1 MASKNTSNQTCENEN
16 DNQWPRF
23 LIMEA
28 ADEKVPLNLNAF
40 VLKKAIDG
48 MANAELDNVKP
59 MKSGSVFIEVET
71 KQQCKNL
78 LKTTKL
84 LGYLPVKVSPHRT
97 LNSSKFVIKC
107 EELDKMDEEEIK
119 KELQPQGIIA
129 VKRISIQ
136 YSLYVLT
143 IKGQTIP
150 KRINIGYLKKETRP
164 YIPNPQ
170 RCFQCQ
176 KFGHTKNSCKGKA
189 VCAGCG
195 EEGHNLDDCK
205 NDPKC
210 VNCPLNLNAFVLKKA
225 IDGMANAELDN
236 VKPMKSDSVFIEVET
251 KQQCKNLLKT
261 TKLLGYLPV
270 KVSPHRTLNSSKF
283 VIKCE
288 ELDKM
293 DEEEIK
299 KELQPQGIIAVKGI
313 SIRYSLYV
321 LTIRGQTIPK
331 RINIGYLKKETR
343 PYIPN
348 PQRCFQC
355 QKFGHTKNSCKGKA
369 VCAGCGEE
377 GHNLDDC
384 KNDPKCVNCQGDRV
398 AISRDCP
405 KWKIEKDIVTLKY
418 TEKISFADARKR
430 LQPSFDPSKD
440 SYATVTQTPPQSSR
454 PLPPWAKKIRLP
466 IDFRTEIEY
475 LKYILNYC
483 LTRLDTLDEI
493 TPENPVPR
501 VAPSSDETPPPPQTT
516 PEQQNETTILNT
528 ESTLQ
533 SAASNDVNDENEIE
547 MLTMSNKRTLN
558 EDSSEE
564 DTNNPLPAK
573 KAATSSSASEQSG
586 TRVPKGRGGGDLPKI
601 SAFPANAPQSR
612 GRGSSQGDKS
622 PARTPRFSNNTGEG
636 TASSAQSGRNRG
648 PINRNPP
655 LKPPGTIKT
664 ATKDKTKSKG
674 KNTNS

>member
-23 LIMEA
+23 LIMET

-129 VKRISIQ
+129 VKRISIR

-195 EEGHNLDDCK
+195 EE
-205 NDPKC
+205 
-210 VNCPLNLNAFVLKKA
+210 
-225 IDGMANAELDN
+225 E
-236 VKPMKSDSVFIEVET
+236 
-251 KQQCKNLLKT
+251 
-261 TKLLGYLPV
+261 
-270 KVSPHRTLNSSKF
+270 
-283 VIKCE
+283 
-288 ELDKM
+288 
-293 DEEEIK
+293 
-299 KELQPQGIIAVKGI
+299 
-313 SIRYSLYV
+313 
-321 LTIRGQTIPK
+321 
-331 RINIGYLKKETR
+331 
-343 PYIPN
+343 
-348 PQRCFQC
+348 
-355 QKFGHTKNSCKGKA
+355 
-369 VCAGCGEE
+369 
-377 GHNLDDC
+377 HNLDDC
-384 KNDPKCVNCQGDRV
+384 KNDPKCVNCQGEHA

-405 KWKIEKDIVTLKY
+405 KWKIEKDNVTLKY

-483 LTRLDTLDEI
+483 LTRLDT
-493 TPENPVPR
+493 
-501 VAPSSDETPPPPQTT
+501 
-516 PEQQNETTILNT
+516 
-528 ESTLQ
+528 
-533 SAASNDVNDENEIE
+533 
-547 MLTMSNKRTLN
+547 
-558 EDSSEE
+558 
-564 DTNNPLPAK
+564 
-573 KAATSSSASEQSG
+573 
-586 TRVPKGRGGGDLPKI
+586 
-601 SAFPANAPQSR
+601 
-612 GRGSSQGDKS
+612 
-622 PARTPRFSNNTGEG
+622 
-636 TASSAQSGRNRG
+636 
-648 PINRNPP
+648 
-655 LKPPGTIKT
+655 
-664 ATKDKTKSKG
+664 
-674 KNTNS
+674 

>member
-1 MASKNTSNQTCENEN
+1 
-16 DNQWPRF
+16 
-23 LIMEA
+23 
-28 ADEKVPLNLNAF
+28 
-40 VLKKAIDG
+40 
-48 MANAELDNVKP
+48 
-59 MKSGSVFIEVET
+59 
-71 KQQCKNL
+71 
-78 LKTTKL
+78 
-84 LGYLPVKVSPHRT
+84 
-97 LNSSKFVIKC
+97 
-107 EELDKMDEEEIK
+107 MDEEDIK

-129 VKRISIQ
+129 VKRISIR

-143 IKGQTIP
+143 IEGQTIP

-205 NDPKC
+205 N
-210 VNCPLNLNAFVLKKA
+210 
-225 IDGMANAELDN
+225 E
-236 VKPMKSDSVFIEVET
+236 
-251 KQQCKNLLKT
+251 
-261 TKLLGYLPV
+261 
-270 KVSPHRTLNSSKF
+270 
-283 VIKCE
+283 
-288 ELDKM
+288 
-293 DEEEIK
+293 
-299 KELQPQGIIAVKGI
+299 
-313 SIRYSLYV
+313 
-321 LTIRGQTIPK
+321 
-331 RINIGYLKKETR
+331 
-343 PYIPN
+343 
-348 PQRCFQC
+348 
-355 QKFGHTKNSCKGKA
+355 
-369 VCAGCGEE
+369 
-377 GHNLDDC
+377 
-384 KNDPKCVNCQGDRV
+384 PKCVNCQGDHV

-501 VAPSSDETPPPPQTT
+501 DAPSSDEAPPPPQTT
-516 PEQQNETTILNT
+516 PEQPNETTILNT
-528 ESTLQ
+528 ESALQ
-533 SAASNDVNDENEIE
+533 SAASNDDENEIE

-558 EDSSEE
+558 EDSSDE

-573 KAATSSSASEQSG
+573 KPATSSPASEQSG

-601 SAFPANAPQSR
+601 SAFPAKTPKSG

-622 PARTPRFSNNTGEG
+622 PTRAPRFSNTGEG
-636 TASSAQSGRNRG
+636 STSSAQGGRNRAA
-648 PINRNPP
+648 INRQS
-655 LKPPGTIKT
+655 LSKPPGT
-664 ATKDKTKSKG
+664 ATKYKNKSKEI
-674 KNTNS
+674 NTTT